1 MADLGL
7 FMAIRIQEVQ
17 REETLAK
24 VGRSGGRATRGLLVG
39 RLEELVFGRKR
50 RRQEPGG
57 FRQRPRGELR
67 K

>member
-7 FMAIRIQEVQ
+7 FRAIRIQEVQ

-24 VGRSGGRATRGLLVG
+24 VGRSGGRATRGLLAG
-39 RLEELVFGRKR
+39 RLEELVFGRR